1 VLEEVVVVAV
11 DVVPAGFLTAAGFTV
26 VVPVTGLVKV
36 DTGFTAVVAGLEVGE
51 VLTVVVVGFRLVEV
65 VLGDTFVVV
74 VVVVVL
80 EGFGGVAVFKGDLFT
95 VVVVV
100 GFFGGEADV
109 LCVGLVFVV
118 VAVSL
123 GDFLSSLL

>member
-1 VLEEVVVVAV
+1 M
-11 DVVPAGFLTAAGFTV
+11 PAGFLTAAGLTV

-51 VLTVVVVGFRLVEV
+51 VLTVVVVGFRLIEV

-74 VVVVVL
+74 VVVL
-80 EGFGGVAVFKGDLFT
+80 GGFGGVAVFKGDLFT

-100 GFFGGEADV
+100 GFFVGEVVV

-118 VAVSL
+118 VVVSL
-123 GDFLSSLL
+123 GDFLSSVL